1 MKALVYFIIFLIL
14 SAKTLTAQSFNREV
28 NIEENSP
35 MLLGKISNHGLNQNP
50 YNHWFSK
57 NYTAYTPNQN
67 SIDSL
72 KTELQQYTIKLF
84 MGTWCGDSKRE
95 VPRFYKILENSNFPL
110 DRLTTIAV
118 DRSREAYKQSPG
130 GEHEGL
136 NIHRVPTFIF
146 YKDGKEINRIVES
159 PIDTLEEDMLAIVSG
174 NYISKYKSVLLLNDI
189 LEKKG
194 ALYISK
200 NGKKIAKQFKDNVEN
215 LYELNTYAN
224 VLFFANKKNEAIT
237 ILSINTILFPK
248 ESYVYVSLAN
258 KHVQMKNKASAI
270 KYYEKSL
277 EFDNNEEIQNKIKE
291 LRTTVNQG

>member
-35 MLLGKISNHGLNQNP
+35 ILLGKISNHGLNQNP

-57 NYTAYTPNQN
+57 NYTAYTPNKN

-130 GEHEGL
+130 GEQEGL

-237 ILSINTILFPK
+237 ILSFNTILFPK

>member
-1 MKALVYFIIFLIL
+1 MKTLVYFIIFLIL
-14 SAKTLTAQSFNREV
+14 STKTLTAQSFNREV

-57 NYTAYTPNQN
+57 NYSTYTPNQN

-72 KTELQQYTIKLF
+72 KTKLQQYTIKLF
-84 MGTWCGDSKRE
+84 MGTWCRDSKRE
-95 VPRFYKILENSNFPL
+95 VPRFYKILEKSDFPL
-110 DRLTTIAV
+110 DRLTTVAV
-118 DRSREAYKQSPG
+118 DRSQEAYKQSPG

-159 PIDTLEEDMLAIVSG
+159 PIGSLEEDMLAILSEKYVP
-174 NYISKYKSVLLLNDI
+174 KYKSVLILNDI
-189 LEKKG
+189 LEKRG

-200 NGKKIAKQFKDNVEN
+200 NGKKIAKQFKDKVEN
-215 LYELNTYAN
+215 LHELNTYAN
-224 VLFFANKKNEAIT
+224 VLFFANKKNEAMI
-237 ILSINTILFPK
+237 ILDFNTILFPK

-258 KHVQMKNKASAI
+258 KHLQMEDKVSAI
-270 KYYEKSL
+270 RYYQKSL
-277 EFDNNEEIQNKIKE
+277 EFEDNEEIQNKIKE
-291 LRTTVNQG
+291 LRTAVNQ